1 VEPFLIAVRLAS
13 QMALVRGAQALSSEG
28 LGAKEIAARLKKHE
42 FRVRKALTHAERHSR
57 QDLDAA
63 VVRLAEL
70 DAALK
75 GASRL
80 SAELELERALVEITA
95 APEPAPTGP

>member
-1 VEPFLIAVRLAS
+1 
-13 QMALVRGAQALSSEG
+13 
-28 LGAKEIAARLKKHE
+28 LGTKEIASRLKKHE
-42 FRVRKALTHAERHSR
+42 FRVRKALAHAERHSR
-57 QDLDAA
+57 EELDAA

-80 SAELELERALVEITA
+80 SAELELERALIDVTR
-95 APEPAPTGP
+95 APEPAHARA

>member
-1 VEPFLIAVRLAS
+1 
-13 QMALVRGAQALSSEG
+13 
-28 LGAKEIAARLKKHE
+28 
-42 FRVRKALTHAERHSR
+42 
-57 QDLDAA
+57 

-80 SAELELERALVEITA
+80 SAELELERALLEITK
-95 APEPAPTGP
+95 APDPAPARA